1 MEIDNFRG
9 VYSSRETDRTA
20 QTPGAAR
27 TRKRYWLVWGDTDDT
42 VIVQPLSA
50 SLEPAGVKRII
61 PAEDLETMYTEEPSV
76 VPSFSQP
83 HLTEPDGWERITASP
98 SPAPAE
104 EESMSGDDFMRLS
117 REVRRQAID
126 LDDTGFL
133 SGLLDDGEAKPATR
147 SAPRTASESAAE
159 EGTPVATGRDA
170 RRQAA
175 APATPAFAAATATG
189 AAEPVSDEATAEKE
203 RELRA
208 IFGMA
213 LMEFKRGNRG
223 KAIGMFEGLVEEDGL
238 AAAHKHVF
246 TDFGISLRKSKLLDM
261 ALIHHLK
268 AAELGRNDEHA
279 HHNVARIYYELGDID
294 NALRYLHRSLE
305 LNPSL
310 VPSERFLRFIR
321 KQRRVDRAPKLDM

>member
-1 MEIDNFRG
+1 LEIDNFRG

-27 TRKRYWLVWGDTDDT
+27 TRKRYWLVWGDTDNT

-83 HLTEPDGWERITASP
+83 HLTEPDGWERITAPP
-98 SPAPAE
+98 SSAPAGD
-104 EESMSGDDFMRLS
+104 ESLSGDDFLQLS

-126 LDDTGFL
+126 LDDSGLL
-133 SGLLDDGEAKPATR
+133 SGLLDAGTGEPVTTGKAD
-147 SAPRTASESAAE
+147 SASGAE
-159 EGTPVATGRDA
+159 EAGAPVATGRDA
-170 RRQAA
+170 RRQVA
-175 APATPAFAAATATG
+175 APVVTPAAVSG
-189 AAEPVSDEATAEKE
+189 ADEAAAEKE

-208 IFGMA
+208 VFGMA
-213 LMEFKRGNRG
+213 LMELKRGNTD
-223 KAIGMFEGLVEEDGL
+223 KALVMFEGLVDEDGL
-238 AAAHKHVF
+238 VAVHKHVF

-268 AAELGRNDEHA
+268 AVELSRNDEHA
-279 HHNVARIYYELGDID
+279 HHNVARIYYELGDIH
-294 NALRYLHRSLE
+294 NAVRYLQRSLE

-310 VPSERFLRFIR
+310 APSDRFLRFIR
-321 KQRRVDRAPKLDM
+321 KQRRGNEVPKLDM